1 MCNILTQKGS
11 KLILSAALLSI
22 SLSQS
27 LCANE
32 IATDDKLAALLNS
45 AQGDTDTQT
54 KRLNA
59 VVTSSTGFDL
69 PLKDEAKNILLIDK
83 EELQNKGFLNIN
95 QALQY
100 SPLITFNTQWIWQ

>member
-1 MCNILTQKGS
+1 MCNILTQKSS
-11 KLILSAALLSI
+11 KLILSAALLSM
-22 SLSQS
+22 SLSCILHADQIS
-27 LCANE
+27 
-32 IATDDKLAALLNS
+32 TDDKLAALLDS
-45 AQGDTDTQT
+45 TQGDTDTQT

-69 PLKDEAKNILLIDK
+69 PLKDEAKNIVLIDK

-100 SPLITFNTQWIWQ
+100 PPYHF

>member
-1 MCNILTQKGS
+1 MCNILAQKGS

-32 IATDDKLAALLNS
+32 IATNDKLAALIDSTPEN
-45 AQGDTDTQT
+45 TDTQT

-69 PLKDEAKNILLIDK
+69 PLKDEAKIL
-83 EELQNKGFLNIN
+83 
-95 QALQY
+95 Y
-100 SPLITFNTQWIWQ
+100 